1 MAALIT
7 TLIDKLDSRERVRDQ
22 IGAILLLEQA
32 NQQALATAAG
42 KDPKLW
48 DLRVFIERSNP
59 WVEFQDA
66 DDEWLDAPP
75 IVNVSLETASGQKS
89 ASDTVTQQTFLATY
103 NIDCYG
109 YGVAADDG
117 ATGHIPGDEQAAF
130 VSARAARLVRNIL
143 MSAQYTRLG
152 LVGAVGD
159 RWVQAITQFQPQI
172 DERAVQRVVGTRI
185 AFEVRINEFAPE
197 VVGET
202 LEAVN
207 VAVFRAETG
216 ELYFDAD
223 FTGDS

>member
-7 TLIDKLDSRERVRDQ
+7 TLIDKFDNREVVRDQ
-22 IGAILLLEQA
+22 IGAILLLEKI
-32 NQQALATAAG
+32 NQMALASAAV
-42 KDPKLW
+42 KDPRLW
-48 DLRVFIERSNP
+48 DLRVFVERSNP
-59 WVEFQDA
+59 WVEFQDG
-66 DDEWLDAPP
+66 DVEQLDNPP
-75 IVNVSLETASGQKS
+75 IVNILFESASGQKA
-89 ASDTVTQQTFLATY
+89 ASDTVTQQTFLGTY

-117 ATGHIPGDEQAAF
+117 NGGHVAGDKQAAF

-152 LVGAVGD
+152 LVGTVGD
-159 RWVQAITQFQPQI
+159 RWVQSITQFQPQI
-172 DERAVQRVVGTRI
+172 DNRAGQRIIGTRI
-185 AFEVRINEFAPE
+185 AFEVRMNEFAPE
-197 VVGET
+197 VSGAV

-207 VAVFRAETG
+207 VMVFREETG

>member
-7 TLIDKLDSRERVRDQ
+7 TLIDKLDNRELVRDQ

-32 NQQALATAAG
+32 NQQTLATTAS
-42 KDPKLW
+42 KDPRLW
-48 DLRVFIERSNP
+48 DLRVFTERSNP
-59 WVEFQDA
+59 WEAFQDA
-66 DDEWLDAPP
+66 NEDQLDAPP
-75 IVNVSLETASGQKS
+75 IVNVSFETASGQKS

-117 ATGHIPGDEQAAF
+117 ATGHIPGDEQAAI
-130 VSARAARLVRNIL
+130 VSSRAARLVRNIL
-143 MSAQYTRLG
+143 MSAQYVRLDMLG
-152 LVGAVGD
+152 TVGD
-159 RWVQAITQFQPQI
+159 RWVQSITQFQPQI
-172 DERAVQRVVGTRI
+172 DDRAVQRIVGTRI
-185 AFEVRINEFAPE
+185 ALEVRMNEFAPE
-197 VVGET
+197 VVGST

-207 VAVFRAETG
+207 VKVFRAETG